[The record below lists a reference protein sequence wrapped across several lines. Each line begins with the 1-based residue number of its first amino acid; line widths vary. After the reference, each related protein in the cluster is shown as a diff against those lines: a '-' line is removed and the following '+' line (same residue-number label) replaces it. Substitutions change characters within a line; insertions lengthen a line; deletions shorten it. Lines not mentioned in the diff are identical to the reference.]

1 MFQPFITDFI
11 KNRSFQFIFVMGL
24 VSDIALAGTIKH
36 IIFLFGFPYL
46 SSVGLYCLMNR
57 KKQLL
62 KQESVSNTGQS
73 RKKFADEFLRFS

>member
-36 IIFLFGFPYL
+36 IIFFFGFPYL

-57 KKQLL
+57 KKTTVKARISEQYRP
-62 KQESVSNTGQS
+62 KQKEIC
-73 RKKFADEFLRFS
+73 R